1 MALRR
6 IVTYGTPV
14 LRQRTKE
21 VANVDGELQQLI
33 DDMVDT
39 MYAAPGVGL
48 AANQV
53 GSPHRL
59 FVANPADDR
68 DPSKLLVVI
77 NPEIAESDGD
87 FTNEEGCLSIP
98 DYREEV
104 RRARRVLLRGLDRQ
118 GTPIEVE
125 GRDLLARIFQHEMD
139 HLNGLFFVD
148 RLSPAKRDILTRKL
162 KRPSSSPRPDAGAEL
177 DRDRSPRGARELHL
191 RRREPAH
198 ASHRHRRSPPAAHL
212 HLRSPRPAP
221 HRDHES
227 RYGDVYS

>member
-21 VANVDGELQQLI
+21 VANADGELQQLI
-33 DDMVDT
+33 DDMVET

-53 GSPHRL
+53 GSAHRL

-77 NPEIAESDGD
+77 NPEIVESDGE

-118 GTPIEVE
+118 GKPIEVE

-148 RLSPAKRDILTRKL
+148 RLSPAKRDILARKL
-162 KRPSSSPRPDAGAEL
+162 KKAFL
-177 DRDRSPRGARELHL
+177 
-191 RRREPAH
+191 
-198 ASHRHRRSPPAAHL
+198 
-212 HLRSPRPAP
+212 
-221 HRDHES
+221 ES
-227 RYGDVYS
+227 GG

>member
-21 VANVDGELQQLI
+21 VANADGELQQLI
-33 DDMVDT
+33 DDMVET

-59 FVANPADDR
+59 FVANPSDDR

-77 NPEIAESDGD
+77 NPEVVESDGEL
-87 FTNEEGCLSIP
+87 TNEEGCLSIP

-104 RRARRVLLRGLDRQ
+104 RRARRILLRGLDRQ
-118 GTPIEVE
+118 GKPIEVE

-162 KRPSSSPRPDAGAEL
+162 KKAFL
-177 DRDRSPRGARELHL
+177 
-191 RRREPAH
+191 
-198 ASHRHRRSPPAAHL
+198 
-212 HLRSPRPAP
+212 AP
-221 HRDHES
+221 
-227 RYGDVYS
+227 GN

>member
-6 IVTYGTPV
+6 IVTYGNPV
-14 LRQRTKE
+14 LRQRTRE
-21 VANVDGELQQLI
+21 VAGVDGELQQLI
-33 DDMVDT
+33 DDMVET

-53 GSPHRL
+53 GSAHRL

-77 NPEIAESDGD
+77 NPEIVESDGE
-87 FTNEEGCLSIP
+87 FINEEGCLSIP

-118 GTPIEVE
+118 GKPIEVE

-148 RLSPAKRDILTRKL
+148 RLSPAKRDILARKL
-162 KRPSSSPRPDAGAEL
+162 KKAFL
-177 DRDRSPRGARELHL
+177 
-191 RRREPAH
+191 EPA
-198 ASHRHRRSPPAAHL
+198 
-212 HLRSPRPAP
+212 
-221 HRDHES
+221 
-227 RYGDVYS
+227 G

>member
-21 VANVDGELQQLI
+21 VASVDGELQQLI
-33 DDMVDT
+33 DDMVET

-59 FVANPADDR
+59 FVANPSDDR

-77 NPEIAESDGD
+77 NPEIVESDGE
-87 FTNEEGCLSIP
+87 FANEEGCLSIP

-118 GTPIEVE
+118 GTSIEVE

-148 RLSPAKRDILTRKL
+148 RLSPAKRDILARKL
-162 KRPSSSPRPDAGAEL
+162 KKAFL
-177 DRDRSPRGARELHL
+177 DSTA
-191 RRREPAH
+191 
-198 ASHRHRRSPPAAHL
+198 
-212 HLRSPRPAP
+212 
-221 HRDHES
+221 
-227 RYGDVYS
+227 

>member
-14 LRQRTKE
+14 LRQRTRE
-21 VANVDGELQQLI
+21 VANLTGDLQQLI
-33 DDMVDT
+33 DDMVET

-59 FVANPADDR
+59 FVANPADDH

-77 NPEIAESDGD
+77 NPEVVESDGELA
-87 FTNEEGCLSIP
+87 TEEGCLSIP
-98 DYREEV
+98 DFREEV
-104 RRARRVLLRGLDRQ
+104 RRADRVLLRGLDRN
-118 GTPIEVE
+118 GKPIEVE
-125 GRDLLARIFQHEMD
+125 GQNLLARIFQHEMD

-162 KRPSSSPRPDAGAEL
+162 KKAF
-177 DRDRSPRGARELHL
+177 
-191 RRREPAH
+191 REPK
-198 ASHRHRRSPPAAHL
+198 
-212 HLRSPRPAP
+212 
-221 HRDHES
+221 D
-227 RYGDVYS
+227 

>member
-21 VANVDGELQQLI
+21 VANADGELQQLI
-33 DDMVDT
+33 DDMVET

-59 FVANPADDR
+59 FVANPSDDR

-77 NPEIAESDGD
+77 NPEVVESDGEL
-87 FTNEEGCLSIP
+87 TNEEGCLSIP

-118 GTPIEVE
+118 GKPIEVE

-162 KRPSSSPRPDAGAEL
+162 KKAFL
-177 DRDRSPRGARELHL
+177 DPGN
-191 RRREPAH
+191 
-198 ASHRHRRSPPAAHL
+198 
-212 HLRSPRPAP
+212 
-221 HRDHES
+221 
-227 RYGDVYS
+227 

>member
-1 MALRR
+1 MARRR
-6 IVTYGTPV
+6 IVAYGTPV
-14 LRQRTKE
+14 LRQCTKE
-21 VANVDGELQQLI
+21 VASLDGELQQLI
-33 DDMVDT
+33 DDMVET

-59 FVANPADDR
+59 FVANPSDDR

-77 NPEIAESDGD
+77 NPEVVESDGE
-87 FTNEEGCLSIP
+87 FTSEEGCLSIP

-118 GTPIEVE
+118 GKPIAVE

-148 RLSPAKRDILTRKL
+148 RLSPAKRDILARKL
-162 KRPSSSPRPDAGAEL
+162 KKAFL
-177 DRDRSPRGARELHL
+177 
-191 RRREPAH
+191 EPA
-198 ASHRHRRSPPAAHL
+198 
-212 HLRSPRPAP
+212 
-221 HRDHES
+221 
-227 RYGDVYS
+227 V